1 MKSKEFYEMRIWLGR
16 QEQRNKILIL
26 KQFGMLLFYKRGAC
40 DNNIKILGG
49 VITVKMQDRVV
60 MRLLL

>member
-1 MKSKEFYEMRIWLGR
+1 MHIWLGR

-26 KQFGMLLFYKRGAC
+26 KKFGMLLFYKHGDC
-40 DNNIKILGG
+40 ENIIKILGG
-49 VITVKMQDRVV
+49 VIAIKMQDRVV